1 METRVLVSVLCLVLA
16 PAPATAAVSR
26 VLVSPQLEQEEE
38 EDTGFPG
45 VATLTQLP
53 RFRIQSDEAETEE
66 EEDIVSS
73 EAFRNAVFHFAALQ
87 RNCRD
92 LHLTLLNR
100 DTHLSICL
108 GYRCTCTLGHRKLL
122 SNTYSI
128 STVYSTLYSEGGRFY
143 IASQF

>member
-1 METRVLVSVLCLVLA
+1 MTVFSSATPTPVLAPA

-26 VLVSPQLEQEEE
+26 VFVSPQLDQEQEQE

-45 VATLTQLP
+45 VATLNQLP
-53 RFRIQSDEAETEE
+53 RFRIQSDETETEE

-100 DTHLSICL
+100 DPHLSLLFTVAHSDIGIC
-108 GYRCTCTLGHRKLL
+108 
-122 SNTYSI
+122 
-128 STVYSTLYSEGGRFY
+128 
-143 IASQF
+143 

>member
-26 VLVSPQLEQEEE
+26 VLVSPQLDQEQE

-53 RFRIQSDEAETEE
+53 RFRLQSDESETEE

-100 DTHLSICL
+100 DPHLS
-108 GYRCTCTLGHRKLL
+108 LL
-122 SNTYSI
+122 F
-128 STVYSTLYSEGGRFY
+128 TVAHSDIGSC
-143 IASQF
+143 

>member
-1 METRVLVSVLCLVLA
+1 MTVFSSATPTPVLAPA

-26 VLVSPQLEQEEE
+26 VLVSPQLDQEEE

-53 RFRIQSDEAETEE
+53 RFRLQSDEAETEE
-66 EEDIVSS
+66 EEDFVSS

-100 DTHLSICL
+100 DPHLSLLFTVAHSDIGIC
-108 GYRCTCTLGHRKLL
+108 
-122 SNTYSI
+122 
-128 STVYSTLYSEGGRFY
+128 
-143 IASQF
+143 

>member
-1 METRVLVSVLCLVLA
+1 MTVFSSAAPTPVLA

-53 RFRIQSDEAETEE
+53 RFRLQSDESETEE

-100 DTHLSICL
+100 DPHLS
-108 GYRCTCTLGHRKLL
+108 LL
-122 SNTYSI
+122 F
-128 STVYSTLYSEGGRFY
+128 TVAQAANRTSE
-143 IASQF
+143 AVK

>member
-1 METRVLVSVLCLVLA
+1 MTVFSSATPTPVLAPAPA

-26 VLVSPQLEQEEE
+26 VLVSPQLEQEQE

-45 VATLTQLP
+45 EATLTQLP
-53 RFRIQSDEAETEE
+53 RFRLQSDEAETEE

-100 DTHLSICL
+100 DPHLSLLFTVAHSDIGIC
-108 GYRCTCTLGHRKLL
+108 
-122 SNTYSI
+122 
-128 STVYSTLYSEGGRFY
+128 
-143 IASQF
+143 